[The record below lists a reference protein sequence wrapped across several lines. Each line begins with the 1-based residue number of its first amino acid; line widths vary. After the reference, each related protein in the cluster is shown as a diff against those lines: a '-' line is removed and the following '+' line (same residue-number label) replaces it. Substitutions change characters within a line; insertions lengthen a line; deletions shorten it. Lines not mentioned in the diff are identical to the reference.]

1 MYEPDVGRQSGLMK
15 GRTSCAQIGAA
26 LSLPFDHAMSVES
39 RMMPQHTALAQG
51 VIQQLYVVILRSFVF
66 QKQIVGFCLLEARLN
81 GRKVLERVGLTW
93 VTDLLHFDFNDYWE
107 RKLVLRKVNLDRQPA
122 SVHGNHLIPR

>member
-1 MYEPDVGRQSGLMK
+1 MLSAHRLILCVARCLTALSAKNEYTSGTWGGKAAKK

-81 GRKVLERVGLTW
+81 GR
-93 VTDLLHFDFNDYWE
+93 
-107 RKLVLRKVNLDRQPA
+107 
-122 SVHGNHLIPR
+122 